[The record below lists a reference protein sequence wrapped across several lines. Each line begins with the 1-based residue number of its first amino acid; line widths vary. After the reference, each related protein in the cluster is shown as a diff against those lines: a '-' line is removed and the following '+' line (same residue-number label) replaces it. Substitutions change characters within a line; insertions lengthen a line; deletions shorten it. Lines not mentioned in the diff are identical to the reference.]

1 MSNHPISHDKSMF
14 DLFNMINP
22 NCYQAYI
29 IQCIIED
36 KKEDALRYCDEL
48 STAFEYYKW
57 DSSGKQSDYID
68 SLICESNFNK
78 WQKMAIIYI
87 ISNDI
92 VKCKNIIK
100 NQISLE
106 QEDLKKRIE
115 YTKNCN
121 SRSRTPLDE
130 FCSMLGWI

>member
-1 MSNHPISHDKSMF
+1 MINHPISHNKSMF

-68 SLICESNFNK
+68 SLICESNLDK

-115 YTKNCN
+115 YTKSCN
-121 SRSRTPLDE
+121 SRSRTPPR
-130 FCSMLGWI
+130 

>member
-68 SLICESNFNK
+68 SLICESNFDK

>member
-1 MSNHPISHDKSMF
+1 MINHPISHNKSMF

-68 SLICESNFNK
+68 SLICESNFDK

-115 YTKNCN
+115 YTKSCN

>member
-36 KKEDALRYCDEL
+36 KKEDALRYCEEL

-68 SLICESNFNK
+68 SLICESNFDK

>member
-1 MSNHPISHDKSMF
+1 MINHPISHNKSMF

-22 NCYQAYI
+22 SCYQAYI

-68 SLICESNFNK
+68 SLICESNFDK

-115 YTKNCN
+115 YAKNCN